1 MNLKKI
7 MCDQIAPQLINLR
20 KEKGLSIHDV
30 ALQTPLSMNMI
41 ALMEQGAPLAVRYY
55 QRLLKFY
62 GKEMAFCI
70 KDWG

>member
-7 MCDQIAPQLINLR
+7 MCDQIAPQLISLR
-20 KEKGLSIHDV
+20 KEKGFSLQDV

-41 ALMEQGAPLAVRYY
+41 ALMEQGTPVAVRHY

-62 GKEMAFCI
+62 GKKLEIRLA
-70 KDWG
+70 DLY

>member
-7 MCDQIAPQLINLR
+7 MRSQIAPQLINLR

>member
-7 MCDQIAPQLINLR
+7 MRSQIAPQLINLR
-20 KEKGLSIHDV
+20 KEKGLSVQDV

-41 ALMEQGAPLAVRYY
+41 VLMEQGKPLSVRHY

-70 KDWG
+70 KDLE

>member
-1 MNLKKI
+1 
-7 MCDQIAPQLINLR
+7 
-20 KEKGLSIHDV
+20 
-30 ALQTPLSMNMI
+30 
-41 ALMEQGAPLAVRYY
+41 MEQGAPLAVRYY